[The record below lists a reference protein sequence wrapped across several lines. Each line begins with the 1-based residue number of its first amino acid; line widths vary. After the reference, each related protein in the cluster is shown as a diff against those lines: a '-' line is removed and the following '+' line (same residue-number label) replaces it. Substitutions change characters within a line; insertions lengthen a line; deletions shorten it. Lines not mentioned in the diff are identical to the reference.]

1 MLILLIFKKNPPTV
15 GIEPTIPGLEGRC
28 LIHWATWA
36 LSQQPESNQRPTDD
50 QLTSTVCRSTN

>member
-1 MLILLIFKKNPPTV
+1 
-15 GIEPTIPGLEGRC
+15 
-28 LIHWATWA
+28 

>member
-1 MLILLIFKKNPPTV
+1 MLILQIFKKLPTV
-15 GIEPTIPGLEGRC
+15 GLEPTIPGLEGRC

-36 LSQQPESNQRPTDD
+36 WSQQPESNQRPTDY